1 MTANQKPYHNRV
13 LLSKRWSKFLTNLLQ
28 LSTRLSLQQ
37 NLRLGEWFLIAVDLV
52 LNVLNGGYRVPF
64 NIVLQALSFYAV
76 FGLLSC
82 FIPVNG
88 PLWQRRGYV
97 ALNMLLVI
105 GTSVTPV
112 PINLLLSWAIVKT
125 CFLLELREVI
135 TVIILTGIA
144 YALGSIWGLP
154 NMYAMINDRTINDL
168 LTPQALILSNVTFFL
183 SGSIFSL
190 LLSVMILVERRSRQ
204 QAETLAKEVEILS
217 AHLERTRIARDI
229 HDSLGH
235 SLTTLGVQLEVAQK
249 LRSRQ
254 PDQSFQALDTA
265 KTLLDQCLE
274 EVRQAIHTIQQSNF
288 NFDQA
293 LSILV
298 NQVKQNQS
306 LHIDTDIKLP
316 LLPVSIQYQIYCI
329 LCEGLTNVQRH
340 ANASHVML
348 QTQTTPDTIQIILA
362 DNGKGFDPTQITLGF
377 GLQSMQERVQSL
389 TGKLTIQSVIGHG
402 TTLHITIHRRF
413 EFC

>member
-1 MTANQKPYHNRV
+1 MA
-13 LLSKRWSKFLTNLLQ
+13 NLLQ
-28 LSTRLSLQQ
+28 LPTRLSLQQ
-37 NLRLGEWFLIAVDLV
+37 NLRLGEWFLIAVDV
-52 LNVLNGGYRVPF
+52 SLNLLNTTYRVSLSLA
-64 NIVLQALSFYAV
+64 IQAILFYAA

-82 FIPVNG
+82 FIPVNR

-97 ALNMLLVI
+97 ALNMMLVI
-105 GTSVTPV
+105 GTSITPV

-125 CFLLELREVI
+125 CFLLEFKEVI
-135 TVIILTGIA
+135 IVVILSGIA
-144 YALGSIWGLP
+144 YALGTGLGLP
-154 NMYAMINDRTINDL
+154 NMYALVNDQTINDFL
-168 LTPQALILSNVTFFL
+168 SPQALILGNLTFFL

-190 LLSVMILVERRSRQ
+190 LLSLMILAERKSRQ

-265 KTLLDQCLE
+265 KILLDQCLE

-293 LSILV
+293 LSILI

-306 LHIDTDIKLP
+306 LNIETDINLP
-316 LLPVSIQYQIYCI
+316 LLPISIQYQIYCI
-329 LCEGLTNVQRH
+329 VREGLTNIQRH
-340 ANASHVML
+340 ANASHVTL
-348 QTQTTPDTIQIILA
+348 QAQTTPDNIQIILT

-389 TGKLTIQSVIGHG
+389 TGKLTIQSALGHG
-402 TTLHITIHRRF
+402 TTLHIKIHR
-413 EFC
+413 

>member
-1 MTANQKPYHNRV
+1 MAVSQKPHRHRV
-13 LLSKRWSKFLTNLLQ
+13 SLSKRWSKFLANLLQ
-28 LSTRLSLQQ
+28 LPTRLSLQQ
-37 NLRLGEWFLIAVDLV
+37 NLRLGEWFLIAVDV
-52 LNVLNGGYRVPF
+52 SLNLLNTTYRVSLSLA
-64 NIVLQALSFYAV
+64 IQAILFYAA

-82 FIPVNG
+82 FIPVNR

-97 ALNMLLVI
+97 ALNMMLVI
-105 GTSVTPV
+105 GTSITPV

-125 CFLLELREVI
+125 CFLLEFKEVI
-135 TVIILTGIA
+135 IVVILSGIA
-144 YALGSIWGLP
+144 YALGTGLGLP
-154 NMYAMINDRTINDL
+154 NMYALVNDQTINDF
-168 LTPQALILSNVTFFL
+168 LTPQALILGNVTFFL

-190 LLSVMILVERRSRQ
+190 LLSLMILAERKSRQ

-288 NFDQA
+288 NFDHA
-293 LSILV
+293 LSILI

-306 LHIDTDIKLP
+306 LHIETDVKLP

-329 LCEGLTNVQRH
+329 LREGLTNVQRH
-340 ANASHVML
+340 ANASHVVL
-348 QTQTTPDTIQIILA
+348 QTQTTADTIQIILT
-362 DNGKGFDPTQITLGF
+362 DNGEGFDPAQITLGF

-389 TGKLTIQSVIGHG
+389 TGKLMIQSALGHG
-402 TTLHITIHRRF
+402 TTLHITIHR
-413 EFC
+413 

>member
-1 MTANQKPYHNRV
+1 MAVSQKPHHNRV
-13 LLSKRWSKFLTNLLQ
+13 SLSKRWSKFLANLLQ
-28 LSTRLSLQQ
+28 LPTRLSLQQ
-37 NLRLGEWFLIAVDLV
+37 NLRLGEWFLIAVDV
-52 LNVLNGGYRVPF
+52 SLNLLNTTYRVSLSLA
-64 NIVLQALSFYAV
+64 IQAILFYAA

-82 FIPVNG
+82 FIPVNR

-97 ALNMLLVI
+97 ALNMMLVI
-105 GTSVTPV
+105 GTSITPV
-112 PINLLLSWAIVKT
+112 PINLLLSWTIVKT
-125 CFLLELREVI
+125 CFLLEFKEVI
-135 TVIILTGIA
+135 IVVILSGIA
-144 YALGSIWGLP
+144 YALGTGLGLP
-154 NMYAMINDRTINDL
+154 NMYALVNDQTINDF
-168 LTPQALILSNVTFFL
+168 LTPQALILGNLTFFL

-190 LLSVMILVERRSRQ
+190 LLSLMILAERKSRQ

-293 LSILV
+293 LSILI

-306 LHIDTDIKLP
+306 LHIETDINLP
-316 LLPVSIQYQIYCI
+316 LLSISIQYQIYCI
-329 LCEGLTNVQRH
+329 VREGLTNVQRH

-348 QTQTTPDTIQIILA
+348 QAQTTPDTIQIILT

-377 GLQSMQERVQSL
+377 GLQCMQERVQSL
-389 TGKLTIQSVIGHG
+389 TGKLVIQSAIGHG
-402 TTLHITIHRRF
+402 TTLHITIHR
-413 EFC
+413 

>member
-1 MTANQKPYHNRV
+1 MAVSQKPHRHRV
-13 LLSKRWSKFLTNLLQ
+13 SLSKRWSKFLANLLQ
-28 LSTRLSLQQ
+28 LPTRLSLQQ
-37 NLRLGEWFLIAVDLV
+37 NLRLGEWFLIAVDV
-52 LNVLNGGYRVPF
+52 SLNLLNTTYRVSLSLA
-64 NIVLQALSFYAV
+64 IQAILFYAA

-82 FIPVNG
+82 FIPVNR

-97 ALNMLLVI
+97 ALNMMLVI
-105 GTSVTPV
+105 GTSITPV

-125 CFLLELREVI
+125 CFLLEFKEVI
-135 TVIILTGIA
+135 IVVILSGIA
-144 YALGSIWGLP
+144 YALGTGLGLP
-154 NMYAMINDRTINDL
+154 NMYALVNDQTINDFL
-168 LTPQALILSNVTFFL
+168 SPQALILGNLTFFL

-190 LLSVMILVERRSRQ
+190 LLSLMILAERKSRQ

-265 KTLLDQCLE
+265 KILLDQCLE

-293 LSILV
+293 LSILI

-306 LHIDTDIKLP
+306 LNIETDINLP
-316 LLPVSIQYQIYCI
+316 LLPISIQYQIYCI
-329 LCEGLTNVQRH
+329 VREGLTNIQRH
-340 ANASHVML
+340 ANASHVTL
-348 QTQTTPDTIQIILA
+348 QAQTTPDNIQIILT

-389 TGKLTIQSVIGHG
+389 TGKLTIQSALGHG
-402 TTLHITIHRRF
+402 TTLHIKIHR
-413 EFC
+413 